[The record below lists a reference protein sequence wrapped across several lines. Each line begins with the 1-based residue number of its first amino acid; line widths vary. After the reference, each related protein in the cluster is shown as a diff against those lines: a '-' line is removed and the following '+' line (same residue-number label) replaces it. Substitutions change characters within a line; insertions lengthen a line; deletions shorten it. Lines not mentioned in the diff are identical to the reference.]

1 VFMQSPD
8 VSCAQTLPALLL
20 LALLLLPT
28 AFAARSPTLLV
39 LGDSLS
45 AGFGTALDQGWVSLL
60 KQRIAEQ
67 GLPHEVINASI
78 SGDTTAGGLSRLP
91 SLLAEHQP
99 AVVIIELGANDGLR
113 GFPPKQIAAALTAL
127 TEQAQAAG
135 ARVLLAGLRLPPNY
149 GSAYA
154 DQFQAVYGQVAAA
167 TGAALVPRLLAG
179 VAEDRGLMQADGLH
193 PTAAAQ
199 PRLLDNVWPVLLPL
213 LEQPTPAR

>member
-1 VFMQSPD
+1 MS
-8 VSCAQTLPALLL
+8 
-20 LALLLLPT
+20 LLLPT

>member
-1 VFMQSPD
+1 
-8 VSCAQTLPALLL
+8 VS
-20 LALLLLPT
+20 LLLPT

-45 AGFGTALDQGWVSLL
+45 AGFGTAIDQGWVSLL

-179 VAEDRGLMQADGLH
+179 VAEDRGQMQADGLH

>member
-1 VFMQSPD
+1 MS
-8 VSCAQTLPALLL
+8 
-20 LALLLLPT
+20 LLLPT

-45 AGFGTALDQGWVSLL
+45 AGFGTAIDQGWVSLL

-179 VAEDRGLMQADGLH
+179 VAEDRGQMQADGLH

-199 PRLLDNVWPVLLPL
+199 PRLLDNVWPVLVPL

>member
-1 VFMQSPD
+1 M
-8 VSCAQTLPALLL
+8 ALS
-20 LALLLLPT
+20 LLLPT
-28 AFAARSPTLLV
+28 AVAARSPTLLV

-45 AGFGTALDQGWVSLL
+45 AGFGTAIDQGWVSLL

>member
-1 VFMQSPD
+1 M
-8 VSCAQTLPALLL
+8 ALS
-20 LALLLLPT
+20 LLLPT

>member
-1 VFMQSPD
+1 MS
-8 VSCAQTLPALLL
+8 
-20 LALLLLPT
+20 LLLPT

-45 AGFGTALDQGWVSLL
+45 AGFGTAIDQGWVSLL

>member
-1 VFMQSPD
+1 
-8 VSCAQTLPALLL
+8 VS
-20 LALLLLPT
+20 LLLPT

>member
-1 VFMQSPD
+1 M
-8 VSCAQTLPALLL
+8 ALS
-20 LALLLLPT
+20 LLLPT

-45 AGFGTALDQGWVSLL
+45 AGFGTAIDQGWVSLL

>member
-1 VFMQSPD
+1 
-8 VSCAQTLPALLL
+8 VS
-20 LALLLLPT
+20 LLLPT

-154 DQFQAVYGQVAAA
+154 DQFQAVYSEVAAA

-179 VAEDRGLMQADGLH
+179 VAEDRGQMQADGLH

-213 LEQPTPAR
+213 LEQPTPPR

>member
-1 VFMQSPD
+1 MQSPD

-20 LALLLLPT
+20 LAVSLLLPT

-67 GLPHEVINASI
+67 GLPYEVINASI